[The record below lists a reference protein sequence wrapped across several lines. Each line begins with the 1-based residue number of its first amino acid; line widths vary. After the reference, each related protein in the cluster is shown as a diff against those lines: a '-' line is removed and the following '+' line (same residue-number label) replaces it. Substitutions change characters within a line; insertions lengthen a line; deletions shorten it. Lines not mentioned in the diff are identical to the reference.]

1 MIEKFLENAKVGDT
15 IKIKFKDG
23 NEYELVKYHDGVIG
37 TRDCPFGHEMNEDWM
52 KKADWNT
59 SDMKSF
65 IEKWF
70 NKNAPKELKELCSV
84 TIPSATNVFGDKY
97 KDWHNDDKSEI
108 QWDFFKDW
116 RNRIKTRLD
125 KERNEEGY
133 FWWLRSP
140 YAGDSYY
147 FVFVYTSGSAGN
159 YYRANYTHGVA
170 LCFLKK

>member
-1 MIEKFLENAKVGDT
+1 MIKSFLENAKVGDI
-15 IKIKFKDG
+15 IKVKFNDG
-23 NEYELVKYHDGVIG
+23 NEYELVKYHNGVIG
-37 TRDCPFGHEMNEDWM
+37 TRDCPFGHVMNEDWM

-70 NKNAPKELKELCSV
+70 NENAPKELKDLCSV
-84 TIPSATNVFGDKY
+84 TIPTATNVFGDKY
-97 KDWHNDDKSEI
+97 KDWYDDKSEI

-116 RNRIKTRLD
+116 HNRIKTRLD

-140 YAGDSYY
+140 YADYSYH
-147 FVFVYTSGSAGN
+147 FVGVYSDGSVN
-159 YYRANYTHGVA
+159 YNHAYNSCGVA